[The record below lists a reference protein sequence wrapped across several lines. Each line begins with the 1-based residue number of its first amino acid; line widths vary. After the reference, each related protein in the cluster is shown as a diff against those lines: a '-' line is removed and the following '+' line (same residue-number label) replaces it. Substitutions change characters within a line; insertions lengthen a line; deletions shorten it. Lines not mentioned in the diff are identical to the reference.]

1 MSACAL
7 SENLE
12 EKIKSYL
19 LKHGKMWEWQGGRHA
34 YILRL
39 EISNFKFEEI
49 ILAKSLG
56 IRIKIRRSPMIVLR
70 NLIRVGENNLLSVPA

>member
-1 MSACAL
+1 
-7 SENLE
+7 
-12 EKIKSYL
+12 
-19 LKHGKMWEWQGGRHA
+19 MWEWQGGRHA

>member
-1 MSACAL
+1 
-7 SENLE
+7 
-12 EKIKSYL
+12 
-19 LKHGKMWEWQGGRHA
+19 MWEWQGGRHV